1 MAVALSSDTSLG
13 GPIGPSERLVG
24 GVRHDEI
31 VLLLTEAVLPLSV
44 LEDEEVV
51 ANEGRSVRVGEYHP
65 HSRVVCRVLAI
76 RRLRLK
82 R

>member
-1 MAVALSSDTSLG
+1 L
-13 GPIGPSERLVG
+13 GPSELLVG
-24 GVRHDEI
+24 YVRHDEI

-44 LEDEEVV
+44 HEDEEVV
-51 ANEGRSVRVGEYHP
+51 ANEGRSVHVGEYHP

-76 RRLRLK
+76 RRLRPK